1 MVVKCKELTYTPVNA
16 LTFKIT
22 GGTKSITPHKVN
34 NIIQSLES
42 PDGIIQT
49 LGVRADIKGIKYK
62 ANIIE
67 EKWRNKILTY
77 EVSCAQ
83 RTKSSIFVLP
93 MLGGNRNLYF
103 WNQLFL
109 NCFIATDKDKD
120 CIVLAFR
127 FSSDPLFI
135 KFEKAL
141 STFKYFRKR
150 YDPSPDYV
158 MFVFDIPKQY
168 IKDFDRFINGKYSE
182 LSKLYKINILDFHN
196 LEINGEVGQ
205 ILFKS
210 PRRKKILEK
219 KIGAILNHDSE
230 LLSIID
236 KDKEETFNFE
246 TYKFKKIL

>member
-1 MVVKCKELTYTPVNA
+1 MKCKELTYTPVNA

-34 NIIQSLES
+34 SIIQSLES

-77 EVSCAQ
+77 EVSCAK

-109 NCFIATDKDKD
+109 NCFIATEEDKD

-141 STFKYFRKR
+141 TKFRTFIRKE
-150 YDPSPDYV
+150 DPHPGFVY
-158 MFVFDIPKQY
+158 FVFNIPPKY
-168 IKDFDRFINGKYSE
+168 YTDYYKFINGKYSE
-182 LSKLYKINILDFHN
+182 LSKLYKINLLEFHN
-196 LEINGEVGQ
+196 FDVDSMIGKV
-205 ILFKS
+205 IFKA
-210 PRRKKILEK
+210 PERKQELEK
-219 KIGAILNHDSE
+219 KLGCILETNSE

-236 KDKEETFNFE
+236 ISKETFNPEIYF
-246 TYKFKKIL
+246 

>member
-1 MVVKCKELTYTPVNA
+1 MAVKCNQLIYTPVNA
-16 LTFKIT
+16 LTFRIAGSTNLLTPEKSEYIINSLK
-22 GGTKSITPHKVN
+22 GGPNDI
-34 NIIQSLES
+34 
-42 PDGIIQT
+42 DFT
-49 LGVRADIKGIKYK
+49 LGLTTKIKGIKYK
-62 ANIIE
+62 VNIIQE
-67 EKWRNKILTY
+67 SKDSSYYDLSIAK
-77 EVSCAQ
+77 
-83 RTKSSIFVLP
+83 RTKSSTFIMP
-93 MLGGNRNLYF
+93 MLSGNRKLFF
-103 WNQLFL
+103 WNRLFM
-109 NCFIATDKDKD
+109 NCFISVPDNDT
-120 CIVLAFR
+120 CISLLYR
-127 FSSDPLFI
+127 WSSDPLFI

-210 PRRKKILEK
+210 PKRKKILEK

-246 TYKFKKIL
+246 TYKFKKLL